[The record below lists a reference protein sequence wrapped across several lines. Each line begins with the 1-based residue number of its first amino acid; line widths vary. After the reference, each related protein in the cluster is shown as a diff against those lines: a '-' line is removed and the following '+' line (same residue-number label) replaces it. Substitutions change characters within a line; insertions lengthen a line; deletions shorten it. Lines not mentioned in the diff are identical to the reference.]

1 MNGRAVIT
9 PDRPRLDAWAAL
21 VDDKTGFAGIR
32 LEYPP
37 DVAKDSTAIEIGT
50 QRSSALFRLMDI
62 KEKNRAVLRRGA
74 NGVPD
79 FHVFDEAGRPTRDL
93 LRSDTER

>member
-9 PDRPRLDAWAAL
+9 LDRPGLDAWAAL
-21 VDDKTGFAGIR
+21 VDDKTGFAGMR
-32 LEYPP
+32 VEYP

-62 KEKNRAVLRRGA
+62 KEKNRAVLRLGA